1 MASVMFSKVTLSQ
14 RLSRLWRP
22 TVRREACSLLS
33 NGTNEYLPSIHYED
47 EISDG
52 YELKYGLLREADCK
66 ARNRDAAV
74 SAKLNP
80 QKG

>member
-1 MASVMFSKVTLSQ
+1 MAF
-14 RLSRLWRP
+14 
-22 TVRREACSLLS
+22 SLLS
-33 NGTNEYLPSIHYED
+33 NGTNEHLPSIHYED
-47 EISDG
+47 ELAEG

-74 SAKLNP
+74 SANLNP